1 MFELLTDKINQIFA
15 NITNRGILTEKDV
28 LNSLR
33 EVRVALLEADVNF
46 KVVKEFIA
54 KIQERAIG
62 REILDS
68 LNPGQQVVKI
78 VKEEMTSILSAGD
91 HSIKT
96 QGTDPSVLMLVGL
109 QGTGKTTTAAKLALH
124 FRRQNQSSLL
134 IAGDLRRPAAIQQLI
149 ALGKQIDNPVY
160 SETEKNVLPLDVI
173 ESGLREAKA
182 IGVKWAI
189 IDTAGRLNIDDNLMS
204 ELSEI
209 RSRISPIETL
219 LVVDAMAGQD
229 AVNAAQSFHEHVML
243 TGLIM
248 TKLDGDSKGGAAL
261 SISKVTG
268 VPIKFA
274 GIGEKVDA
282 LEVFH
287 PDRMASRILGMG
299 DVLTLIEKSERVFRK
314 DQALELQR
322 KIRKAEFDLEDFL
335 EQMKGLE
342 KMGSIESLMEMMPG
356 LSGVKRKLA
365 QESINTD
372 RIKKIQAIIQS
383 MTLYERRNPK
393 VINGSRRKRIALGS
407 GTEPVDVNHLMN
419 QFIQAQ
425 KMMKMFSKNKSA
437 KSLLRMFG

>member
-1 MFELLTDKINQIFA
+1 MFEVLTEKINQIFA

-28 LNSLR
+28 LGSLR
-33 EVRVALLEADVNF
+33 EIRVALLEADVNF
-46 KVVKEFIA
+46 KVVKDFIA
-54 KIQERAIG
+54 KLQERAVG
-62 REILDS
+62 REILDT

-160 SETEKNVLPLDVI
+160 SETGNNVLPIDVI
-173 ESGLREAKA
+173 ENGLREAKV

-209 RSRISPIETL
+209 RSRISPIETI

-299 DVLTLIEKSERVFRK
+299 DVLTLIEKGERVFRK

-322 KIRKAEFDLEDFL
+322 KIRKSEFDLEDFL

-356 LSGVKRKLA
+356 LSGIKRKLA
-365 QESINTD
+365 QESIDTD
-372 RIKKIQAIIQS
+372 KIKKIQAIIQS
-383 MTLYERRNPK
+383 MTLHERRNPK
-393 VINGSRRKRIALGS
+393 AINGSRRKRIALGS
-407 GTEPVDVNHLMN
+407 GTEPADVNHLMN
-419 QFIQAQ
+419 QFTQTQ

>member
-1 MFELLTDKINQIFA
+1 MFEVLTEKINQIFA

-28 LNSLR
+28 LGSLR
-33 EVRVALLEADVNF
+33 EIRVALLEADVNF
-46 KVVKEFIA
+46 KVVKDFIA
-54 KIQERAIG
+54 TLQERAVG
-62 REILDS
+62 REILDA

-78 VKEEMTSILSAGD
+78 VKDEMTSILSAGD

-96 QGTDPSVLMLVGL
+96 QGPDPSVLMLVGL

-160 SETEKNVLPLDVI
+160 SETGKNVLPLDVI
-173 ESGLREAKA
+173 ESGLREAKV

-209 RSRISPIETL
+209 RSRISPIETI

>member
-1 MFELLTDKINQIFA
+1 MFEILTDKINQIFA

-33 EVRVALLEADVNF
+33 EVRLALLEADVNF

-62 REILDS
+62 KEILET

-78 VKEEMTSILSAGD
+78 VRDEMTEILSAGD
-91 HSIKT
+91 HSIKV
-96 QGTDPSVLMLVGL
+96 QETDPSVLMLVGL

-124 FRRQNQSSLL
+124 FRRQNQSVLL
-134 IAGDLRRPAAIQQLI
+134 VAGDLRRPAAIEQLT
-149 ALGKQIDNPVY
+149 ALGNQIDIPVY
-160 SETEKNVLPLDVI
+160 SEATKNALPVNVI
-173 ESGLREAKA
+173 ENGLKKAKT
-182 IGVKWAI
+182 IGAKWII
-189 IDTAGRLNIDDNLMS
+189 IDTAGRLNIDDDLMN

-209 RSRISPIETL
+209 RSKISPVETI
-219 LVVDAMAGQD
+219 LVADAMAGQD
-229 AVNAAQSFHEHVML
+229 AVNAAQSFHERVKL

-268 VPIKFA
+268 VPIKFT

-282 LEVFH
+282 LEVFY

-299 DVLTLIEKSERVFRK
+299 DVLTLIEKGERVLHK
-314 DQALELQR
+314 DQALELER

-335 EQMKGLE
+335 GQMKGLE

-356 LSGVKRKLA
+356 LSGIKRKLA
-365 QESINTD
+365 QESVNTD
-372 RIKKIQAIIQS
+372 KIKKIQAIIES
-383 MTLYERRNPK
+383 MTFYERRNPK

-407 GTEPVDVNHLMN
+407 GTEPADVNHLMN
-419 QFIQAQ
+419 QFTQAQ
-425 KMMKMFSKNKSA
+425 KMMKMFSKNKGA
-437 KSLLRMFG
+437 KALMRMFG

>member
-1 MFELLTDKINQIFA
+1 MFEVLTGKINQIFA

-28 LNSLR
+28 LSSLR

-46 KVVKEFIA
+46 RVVKDFIA

-62 REILDS
+62 REILET

-78 VKEEMTSILSAGD
+78 VKEEMTNILSAGD
-91 HSIKT
+91 HSIKR
-96 QGTDPSVLMLVGL
+96 QETDPSVLMLVGL

-124 FRRQNQSSLL
+124 FSRQNQSSLL
-134 IAGDLRRPAAIQQLI
+134 VAGDLRRPAAIEQLI
-149 ALGKQIDNPVY
+149 ALGDQIDIPVY
-160 SETEKNVLPLDVI
+160 SETAKNVAPVDVI
-173 ESGLREAKA
+173 ENSLREAKS
-182 IGVKWAI
+182 IGAKWVI

-209 RSRISPIETL
+209 RSRISPIETI
-219 LVVDAMAGQD
+219 LVVDGMAGQD
-229 AVNAAQSFHEHVML
+229 AVNAAQLFHEHVVL

-248 TKLDGDSKGGAAL
+248 TKLDGNSKGGAAL

-268 VPIKFA
+268 VPIKFT

-299 DVLTLIEKSERVFRK
+299 DVLTLIEKGERVFRK
-314 DQALELQR
+314 GQALELQK
-322 KIRKAEFDLEDFL
+322 KIRKAEFDLGDFL

-356 LSGVKRKLA
+356 LSGIKRKLA
-365 QESINTD
+365 QESVNTGS
-372 RIKKIQAIIQS
+372 IKKIQAIIQS
-383 MTLYERRNPK
+383 MTFYERRNPK

-407 GTEPVDVNHLMN
+407 GTEPTDVNHLMN
-419 QFIQAQ
+419 QFTQTQ
-425 KMMKMFSKNKSA
+425 KMMKMFSKGKGA

>member
-1 MFELLTDKINQIFA
+1 MFEVLTGKINQIFA
-15 NITNRGILTEKDV
+15 KITNRGILTEKDV
-28 LNSLR
+28 LACLR

-46 KVVKEFIA
+46 KVVKDFIA
-54 KIQERAIG
+54 KLQERAVG
-62 REILDS
+62 KEILGA

-78 VKEEMTSILSAGD
+78 VKDEMTSILSAGD

-96 QGTDPSVLMLVGL
+96 QETDPSVLMLVGL

-124 FRRQNQSSLL
+124 FKRQNQSSLL
-134 IAGDLRRPAAIQQLI
+134 IAGDLRRPAAVQQLI
-149 ALGKQIDNPVY
+149 ALGNQIDNRVY
-160 SETEKNVLPLDVI
+160 SETGKNLSPLDVI
-173 ESGLREAKA
+173 ENGLREAKV
-182 IGVKWAI
+182 IGAKWAI
-189 IDTAGRLNIDDNLMS
+189 IDTAGRLNIDDNLMN
-204 ELSEI
+204 ELAEI
-209 RSRISPIETL
+209 RSKISPIETI
-219 LVVDAMAGQD
+219 LVADAMAGQD

-268 VPIKFA
+268 VPIKFT

-299 DVLTLIEKSERVFRK
+299 DVLTLIEKGERVFRK

-322 KIRKAEFDLEDFL
+322 KIRKSEFDLEDFL

-342 KMGSIESLMEMMPG
+342 KMGSIESLMEIMPG
-356 LSGVKRKLA
+356 LSGIKRKLA
-365 QESINTD
+365 QESIDTD

-383 MTLYERRNPK
+383 MTLHERRNPK
-393 VINGSRRKRIALGS
+393 AINGSRRKRIALGS
-407 GTEPVDVNHLMN
+407 GTEPADVNHLMN
-419 QFIQAQ
+419 QFIQTQ
-425 KMMKMFSKNKSA
+425 KMMKLFSKNKSA
-437 KSLLRMFG
+437 KSLMRMFG

>member
-1 MFELLTDKINQIFA
+1 MFDILTDKINRIFA

-46 KVVKEFIA
+46 KVVKEFIT

-62 REILDS
+62 REILDT

-78 VKEEMTSILSAGD
+78 VRDEMTDILSAGD
-91 HSIKT
+91 HSIKA
-96 QGTDPSVLMLVGL
+96 QGTDPSVLMLIGL
-109 QGTGKTTTAAKLALH
+109 QGTGKTTTSAKLALH
-124 FRRQNQSSLL
+124 FRRQNQSTLL
-134 IAGDLRRPAAIQQLI
+134 VAGDLRRPAAIEQLI
-149 ALGKQIDNPVY
+149 ALGNQIDVPVY
-160 SETEKNVLPLDVI
+160 SETAKNVSPLHVI
-173 ESGLREAKA
+173 ENGLRKAKA
-182 IGVKWAI
+182 IGAKWAI
-189 IDTAGRLNIDDNLMS
+189 IDTAGRLNIDDDLMS

-209 RSRISPIETL
+209 RLRISPTETI

-229 AVNAAQSFHEHVML
+229 AVNAAQSFHEHVPL

-268 VPIKFA
+268 VPIKFT

-282 LEVFH
+282 LEVFY

-299 DVLTLIEKSERVFRK
+299 DVLTLIEKGERILHK
-314 DQALELQR
+314 DQALELER

-356 LSGVKRKLA
+356 LSGIKRKLA
-365 QESINTD
+365 QESVNTD
-372 RIKKIQAIIQS
+372 KIKKIQAIIES
-383 MTLYERRNPK
+383 MTFYERRNPK
-393 VINGSRRKRIALGS
+393 SINGSRRKRIALGS
-407 GTEPVDVNHLMN
+407 GTEPADVNHLMN
-419 QFIQAQ
+419 QFTQAQ
-425 KMMKMFSKNKSA
+425 KMMKMLSKNKGA
-437 KSLLRMFG
+437 KALMRMFG

>member
-1 MFELLTDKINQIFA
+1 MFETLTDKITQIFA

-46 KVVKEFIA
+46 KVVKEFITR
-54 KIQERAIG
+54 IQERAIG
-62 REILDS
+62 REILET

-78 VKEEMTSILSAGD
+78 VRDEMTNILSAGD

-96 QGTDPSVLMLVGL
+96 QKTDPSVLMLVGL

-124 FRRQNQSSLL
+124 FRGQNQSTLL
-134 IAGDLRRPAAIQQLI
+134 VAGDLRRPAAIEQLI
-149 ALGKQIDNPVY
+149 ALGKQIDIPVY
-160 SETEKNVLPLDVI
+160 SETAENVSPIDVI
-173 ESGLREAKA
+173 ENGLKKAKA
-182 IGVKWAI
+182 IGAKWVI
-189 IDTAGRLNIDDNLMS
+189 IDTAGRLNIDANLMS

-209 RSRISPIETL
+209 RSRISPIETI
-219 LVVDAMAGQD
+219 LVADAMAGQD
-229 AVNAAQSFHEHVML
+229 AVNVAQSFHEHVTL

-268 VPIKFA
+268 VPIKFT

-299 DVLTLIEKSERVFRK
+299 DVLTLIEKSESVFRK

-322 KIRKAEFDLEDFL
+322 KIRKSEFDLEDFL

-356 LSGVKRKLA
+356 LGGIKRKLA
-365 QESINTD
+365 QESIDTD
-372 RIKKIQAIIQS
+372 KIKKIQAIIQS
-383 MTLYERRNPK
+383 MTLHERRNPK
-393 VINGSRRKRIALGS
+393 AINGSRRKRIALGS
-407 GTEPVDVNHLMN
+407 GTEPADVNHLMN
-419 QFIQAQ
+419 QFIQTQ
-425 KMMKMFSKNKSA
+425 KMMKLFSKNKSA
-437 KSLLRMFG
+437 KSLMRMFG

>member
-1 MFELLTDKINQIFA
+1 MFEVLTEKINQIFA

-28 LNSLR
+28 LGSLR
-33 EVRVALLEADVNF
+33 EIRVALLEADVNF
-46 KVVKEFIA
+46 KVVKDFIA
-54 KIQERAIG
+54 KLQERAVG
-62 REILDS
+62 REILDT

-78 VKEEMTSILSAGD
+78 VKDEMTSILSAGD

-160 SETEKNVLPLDVI
+160 SETGKNVLPLDVI
-173 ESGLREAKA
+173 ESGLREAKV

-209 RSRISPIETL
+209 RSRISPIETI

-248 TKLDGDSKGGAAL
+248 TKLDGDSKGGAAI